1 MALIDRLIVD
11 SINPLVPI
19 TEKRD
24 INQELLTTFVHGM
37 TAPDLGFVQEAV
49 HEVLYDSTMLQKAM
63 RLEGY
68 SYAGGSVKRGGHTSI
83 LQVNEFGV
91 VQGGGLSRWVERPSS
106 GGFAFLRDVV
116 HSVDI
121 IKAIILTY
129 QRKVS
134 GFCQPAS
141 KENPLGFTWDR
152 KDGEKITKQDKKEI
166 QRLEDMLMNSGDEQ
180 DPRVRKRM
188 RRNDLT
194 GFVTRLVWDSLA
206 FDACPIET
214 EMTTG
219 GKLSGWYNIPAETIR
234 LCTEEGYEGD
244 DEITA
249 VQILEGVPRVAYT
262 YSDIIYEI
270 RNPRTDLWV
279 NGYGFAESEMIVR
292 VLTAYLNS
300 FNYNAA
306 GLDRNAIPRGL
317 LTLFGEYD
325 MPELLAF
332 KSQLRSM
339 LHGASN
345 RWVLP
350 VLASRSKEGGAAYV
364 PIDTNYNEMY
374 FAKWTTLLVSICC
387 AVFTIDPQEIH
398 FDSFSGHASSPLSG
412 QDTAEKLSHSRNKG
426 LIPLLQFLSRI
437 LNQWLIPLMT
447 KKYILRFTGLIEKD
461 PTQEHELFKLGAKI
475 REVREMNG
483 QEPWGDEMMDEAP
496 ANPALMSLYIQK
508 LQQQQMEQAGQDEMY
523 PTDQDGNHAPYGKGE
538 QPGENDFHTLRLD
551 DGQENGGQRN
561 PQGKQ
566 GAPRGMQQG
575 KGDVRKAKV
584 VDRDDF
590 LVVLD
595 RA

>member
-1 MALIDRLIVD
+1 MAQIDRLIVD
-11 SINPLVPI
+11 SVNPLVPI
-19 TEKRD
+19 TEKRQ
-24 INQELLTTFVHGM
+24 INEELLQTFVHSM
-37 TAPDLGFVQEAV
+37 TAPNLGYVQEAV
-49 HEVLYDSTMLQKAM
+49 HEVLYDSSMLQKAM

-68 SYAGGSVKRGGHTSI
+68 SYAGGTVKRGGHTSI

-91 VQGGGLSRWVERPSS
+91 VQGGGLSRWVERPAP

-141 KENPLGFTWDR
+141 KENPLGFVWDR
-152 KDGEKITKQDKKEI
+152 KDGEKLSKKDKKET

-188 RRNDLT
+188 RRQDFA
-194 GFVTRLVWDSLA
+194 GFTARLVWDTLA

-214 EMTTG
+214 EMTAG
-219 GKLSGWYNIPAETIR
+219 GGLSGWYNIPAETIR

-249 VQILEGVPRVAYT
+249 VQVLEGVPRVAYT
-262 YSDIIYEI
+262 YDDIIYEV

-279 NGYGFAESEMIVR
+279 NGYGFAEAEMVVR

-332 KSQLRSM
+332 KSQLRAM

-426 LIPLLQFLSRI
+426 LIPLLQFIGRI

-447 KKYILRFTGLIEKD
+447 DKYILRFTGLTEED
-461 PTQEHELFKLGAKI
+461 PAQKHELFKLGSTI
-475 REVREMNG
+475 REIREANG
-483 QEPWGDEMMDEAP
+483 QEPMGNDLLDDAP
-496 ANPALMSLYIQK
+496 ANPALMSLYIQDV
-508 LQQQQMEQAGQDEMY
+508 QQKQQEQMGQEEMY
-523 PTDQDGNHAPYGKGE
+523 PTDQDGQHAPYGKGE
-538 QPGENDFHTLRLD
+538 KPGDGDFHTLRLD
-551 DGQENGGQRN
+551 GGNGNGGK
-561 PQGKQ
+561 PGAQGAPS
-566 GAPRGMQQG
+566 GAPRGMAGNRMFQ
-575 KGDVRKAKV
+575 KAQKE
-584 VDRDDF
+584 DF

-595 RA
+595 RGA